1 MSEST
6 LVVRRTVSDDW
17 SELRDIRL
25 EALRDTPDAFGST
38 YDEALAF
45 CDDEWR
51 TFAQKRC
58 FYLAERDGSVVGM
71 ISGGLNEAHPG
82 THWMYGMFVTP
93 LERGTG
99 TAQRL
104 VREVDNWARG
114 EGASELFLHVGSTV
128 ARARAFYLKLGF
140 EPTGKTFVMHRN
152 TAITLITMKRS
163 LVES

>member
-6 LVVRRTVSDDW
+6 VVLRRTLIDDW
-17 SELRDIRL
+17 SALRDIRL

-38 YDEALAF
+38 YGEALLLS
-45 CDDEWR
+45 DDEWR
-51 TFAQKRC
+51 TFAAKRC
-58 FYLAERDGSVVGM
+58 FYLAERDGKVVGM
-71 ISGGLNEAHPG
+71 ISGGLNDAHPG
-82 THWMYGMFVTP
+82 THWMYGMYLTP
-93 LERGTG
+93 AERGTG

-104 VREVDNWARG
+104 VGEVNDWARA

-140 EPTGKTFVMHRN
+140 EPTGETFMMHRN
-152 TAITLITMKRS
+152 AAITLITMRKS

>member
-6 LVVRRTVSDDW
+6 LVVRRTLSDDW

-38 YDEALAF
+38 YEEALAF
-45 CDDEWR
+45 SDDEWR

-58 FYLAERDGSVVGM
+58 FYLAERDARVVGM
-71 ISGGLNEAHPG
+71 ISGGLNDAHPG

-104 VREVDNWARG
+104 VSEVDDWARG

-140 EPTGKTFVMHRN
+140 EPTGETFVMHRN
-152 TAITLITMKRS
+152 AAITLITMKRS